1 MLLYAGMADAG
12 SEERENNP
20 TKRNRER
27 KRTNNP
33 VAKESYNDRISSVQ
47 QITGTASLQFVHEP
61 TAIGDALANFRFNKF
76 SCMEGI
82 DSTRHDNMTPLD
94 AASFPIAG

>member
-61 TAIGDALANFRFNKF
+61 TAIDDAWANFRFNKF
-76 SCMEGI
+76 
-82 DSTRHDNMTPLD
+82 
-94 AASFPIAG
+94 